1 MIKVTAVYPQ
11 REGARMDAAYYVERH
26 VPLVRRLV
34 GDSLKGAS
42 VSRGLASIAPGQP
55 APFVLVADFLFESV
69 DTFQAAF
76 GPHAQQIMADV
87 PNFTDIAPQ
96 IFISEVLA

>member
-1 MIKVTAVYPQ
+1 MIKVTAAYPY

-26 VPLVRRLV
+26 VPLVRGLV
-34 GDSLKGAS
+34 GDALKGCT
-42 VSRGLASIAPGQP
+42 VSRGLASITPGQP
-55 APFVLVADFLFESV
+55 APLVLVADFLFDSV
-69 DTFQAAF
+69 EAFQAAF
-76 GPHAQQIMADV
+76 GPHAPRIMADV

>member
-1 MIKVTAVYPQ
+1 MIKVTAVYPH

-26 VPLVRRLV
+26 VPLVRSLV
-34 GDSLKGAS
+34 GEALRGWT
-42 VSRGLASIAPGQP
+42 VSRGLASIAPGEP

-69 DTFQAAF
+69 EAFQAAF
-76 GPHAQQIMADV
+76 GPHAPRILADV
-87 PNFTDIAPQ
+87 PNYTDITPQ